1 MSTDHTGVAARDPG
15 RRPFVWWLL
24 NNRQKDSR
32 MKKILLQT
40 TIPYT
45 QDDWSIER
53 FSTLAEILSNSSD
66 SHGNHKFGVVTRN
79 RDNPGKAD
87 DSVLK
92 RLDETY
98 FDQLWL
104 FGVDVGGGIT
114 PMECEAIA
122 RFRAR
127 GGGLLTSRDHQD
139 LGVSFSSLAGI
150 GDAHHFHS
158 RNPESDPARLVVDDT
173 ETSSIS
179 YPNYHSGK
187 NGDYQ
192 HVTVM
197 EPVHPVMR
205 SNVNRSGRI
214 ELLPSH
220 PHEGANSIPMGV
232 KSGRVIATGTSI
244 LTRRVF
250 NLVLA
255 FERDGEQGRAIV
267 DSSFHHFL
275 DYNLDPQKGCPSYVT
290 EPAGSGLKNNPQART
305 DTETYFLNLA
315 EWLS

>member
-1 MSTDHTGVAARDPG
+1 
-15 RRPFVWWLL
+15 
-24 NNRQKDSR
+24 

-53 FSTLAEILSNSSD
+53 FSTLAEILSASSD
-66 SHGNHKFGVVTRN
+66 DHGKRKYGVVSRN
-79 RDNPGKAD
+79 RDNPGDLD
-87 DSVLK
+87 DGVLK
-92 RLDETY
+92 KLDEAD

-114 PMECEAIA
+114 PMEHEAIA

-139 LGVSFSSLAGI
+139 LGLSFSSLGGI

-158 RNPESDPARLVVDDT
+158 RNPELDPARLVLDDT

-192 HVTVM
+192 HVK
-197 EPVHPVMR
+197 R
-205 SNVNRSGRI
+205 
-214 ELLPSH
+214 
-220 PHEGANSIPMGV
+220 
-232 KSGRVIATGTSI
+232 
-244 LTRRVF
+244 
-250 NLVLA
+250 
-255 FERDGEQGRAIV
+255 
-267 DSSFHHFL
+267 
-275 DYNLDPQKGCPSYVT
+275 
-290 EPAGSGLKNNPQART
+290 
-305 DTETYFLNLA
+305 
-315 EWLS
+315 

>member
-1 MSTDHTGVAARDPG
+1 VGCRSVARS
-15 RRPFVWWLL
+15 L
-24 NNRQKDSR
+24 RQKGSA

-40 TIPYT
+40 TIPYI
-45 QDDWSIER
+45 QDGWSIER
-53 FSTLAEILSNSSD
+53 FSTLAETLSDASD
-66 SHGNHKFGVVTRN
+66 DNGNRKFEVVTRN
-79 RDNPGKAD
+79 RNDHGNAD

-92 RLDETY
+92 KLNDTD

-114 PMECEAIA
+114 PTECEAIA

-139 LGVSFSSLAGI
+139 LGLSFYSLAGI

-192 HVTVM
+192 HIDVM

-205 SNVNRSGRI
+205 SKVNRSGKI

-220 PHEGANSIPMGV
+220 PHEGANSIPFGA

-244 LTRRVF
+244 L
-250 NLVLA
+250 
-255 FERDGEQGRAIV
+255 
-267 DSSFHHFL
+267 
-275 DYNLDPQKGCPSYVT
+275 
-290 EPAGSGLKNNPQART
+290 
-305 DTETYFLNLA
+305 
-315 EWLS
+315 

>member
-1 MSTDHTGVAARDPG
+1 
-15 RRPFVWWLL
+15 
-24 NNRQKDSR
+24 

-40 TIPYT
+40 TIPYI

-53 FSTLAEILSNSSD
+53 FSTLAEILSASSD
-66 SHGNHKFGVVTRN
+66 DHGNRKFEVVSRN
-79 RDNPGKAD
+79 RDNQGNAD

-92 RLDETY
+92 RLDETN

-139 LGVSFSSLAGI
+139 LGLSFCSLAGV

-158 RNPESDPARLVVDDT
+158 RNPESDPARLVVDDI
-173 ETSSIS
+173 ETPSIS

-187 NGDYQ
+187 NGDFQ

-220 PHEGANSIPMGV
+220 PHEGAISISKSINSA
-232 KSGRVIATGTSI
+232 RVVATGRSI

-250 NLVLA
+250 NLAVA
-255 FERDGEQGRAIV
+255 FERDEEQGRAIA

-275 DYNLDPQKGCPSYVT
+275 DFNLDPDKGCPSFVS
-290 EPAGSGLKNNPQART
+290 EPAGSGLKNNPQARA

>member
-1 MSTDHTGVAARDPG
+1 
-15 RRPFVWWLL
+15 
-24 NNRQKDSR
+24 

-40 TIPYT
+40 TIPYI

-53 FSTLAEILSNSSD
+53 FSTLAGILSD
-66 SHGNHKFGVVTRN
+66 SRDDNGNRKFKVVTRN
-79 RDNPGKAD
+79 RDNHGNAD
-87 DSVLK
+87 DSVLQ
-92 RLDETY
+92 RLDDTD

-139 LGVSFSSLAGI
+139 LGLSFYSLPSI

-192 HVTVM
+192 HVVVL
-197 EPVHPVMR
+197 EPIHPVMR
-205 SNVNRSGRI
+205 SNANRSGKI

-220 PHEGANSIPMGV
+220 PHEGANSIPNGV

-244 LTRRVF
+244 LTRRAF
-250 NLVLA
+250 NLALA
-255 FERDGEQGRAIV
+255 FETDGEQGRAIV

-275 DYNLDPQKGCPSYVT
+275 DFNLDSDKGCPSFVS
-290 EPAGSGLKNNPQART
+290 EPVGNGMKHNTQARA

>member
-1 MSTDHTGVAARDPG
+1 
-15 RRPFVWWLL
+15 
-24 NNRQKDSR
+24 

-40 TIPYT
+40 TIPYI

-53 FSTLAEILSNSSD
+53 FSTLAEILSNSSND
-66 SHGNHKFGVVTRN
+66 HGNRKFGVVSRN
-79 RDNPGKAD
+79 RENQGNAD

-92 RLDETY
+92 RLDETE

-139 LGVSFSSLAGI
+139 LGLSFCSLAGI

-158 RNPESDPARLVVDDT
+158 SNPESDTARLVVDDT

-244 LTRRVF
+244 LTGRAF

-255 FERDGEQGRAIV
+255 FETDGEQGRAIV

-275 DYNLDPQKGCPSYVT
+275 DYNLDPDKGCPSYVT
-290 EPAGSGLKNNPQART
+290 EPAGSGLKNNAQARV

>member
-1 MSTDHTGVAARDPG
+1 
-15 RRPFVWWLL
+15 
-24 NNRQKDSR
+24 
-32 MKKILLQT
+32 MKKILLQK
-40 TIPYT
+40 TIPYI

-53 FSTLAEILSNSSD
+53 FSTLAEILSDSSD
-66 SHGNHKFGVVTRN
+66 DNGNRKFDVVSRNLDNHGNNGDR
-79 RDNPGKAD
+79 
-87 DSVLK
+87 VLT
-92 RLDETY
+92 RLDEAD

-104 FGVDVGGGIT
+104 FGVDVGSGIS

-139 LGVSFSSLAGI
+139 LGLSLYSLASI

-158 RNPESDPARLVVDDT
+158 RNPESDPTRLVVDDT

-179 YPNYHSGK
+179 YPNYHSGM

-192 HVTVM
+192 HVAVI
-197 EPVHPVMR
+197 EPTHPVMQ
-205 SNVNRSGRI
+205 NNINRSGKI

-220 PHEGANSIPMGV
+220 PHKGANSIPAGV
-232 KSGRVIATGTSI
+232 KAGRVIAKGTSI
-244 LTRRVF
+244 LSRRAF
-250 NLVLA
+250 NLALA
-255 FERDGEQGRAIV
+255 FEADGKQGRAIV

-275 DYNLDPQKGCPSYVT
+275 DFNLDPDKGCPSFVS
-290 EPAGSGLKNNPQART
+290 ESVGSGMKNNAQARA

-315 EWLS
+315 EWLN

>member
-1 MSTDHTGVAARDPG
+1 MLLVGIAIVRAG
-15 RRPFVWWLL
+15 R
-24 NNRQKDSR
+24 
-32 MKKILLQT
+32 
-40 TIPYT
+40 
-45 QDDWSIER
+45 E
-53 FSTLAEILSNSSD
+53 
-66 SHGNHKFGVVTRN
+66 
-79 RDNPGKAD
+79 

-92 RLDETY
+92 RLDETD

-104 FGVDVGGGIT
+104 FGVNVGGGIT
-114 PMECEAIA
+114 STECEAIA

-139 LGVSFSSLAGI
+139 LGLSFSSLAVI

-158 RNPESDPARLVVDDT
+158 HNPESDPARLVVDDI

-197 EPVHPVMR
+197 EPIHPVMR
-205 SNVNRSGRI
+205 NSANRSGRI
-214 ELLPSH
+214 EFLPSH

-232 KSGRVIATGTSI
+232 KSGRVIAAGTSI
-244 LTRRVF
+244 LTRRTF

-255 FERDGEQGRAIV
+255 FEADGDQGRAIV

-275 DYNLDPQKGCPSYVT
+275 DFNLNPDEGCPSFVS
-290 EPAGSGLKNNPQART
+290 EPVGSGMKDNAQARA
-305 DTETYFLNLA
+305 DTETYFLKLA

>member
-1 MSTDHTGVAARDPG
+1 
-15 RRPFVWWLL
+15 
-24 NNRQKDSR
+24 

-40 TIPYT
+40 TIPYI

-53 FSTLAEILSNSSD
+53 FSTPAEILSNSSND
-66 SHGNHKFGVVTRN
+66 HGNRKFGVVSRN
-79 RDNPGKAD
+79 RDNQGNAD
-87 DSVLK
+87 DCVLK
-92 RLDETY
+92 RLDETD

-139 LGVSFSSLAGI
+139 LGLSFCSLAGI

-244 LTRRVF
+244 LTGRAF

-255 FERDGEQGRAIV
+255 FETDGEQGRAIV

-275 DYNLDPQKGCPSYVT
+275 DYNLDPDKGCPSYVT
-290 EPAGSGLKNNPQART
+290 EPAGSGLKNNAQARV
-305 DTETYFLNLA
+305 DTETYYLNLA

>member
-1 MSTDHTGVAARDPG
+1 
-15 RRPFVWWLL
+15 
-24 NNRQKDSR
+24 

-40 TIPYT
+40 TIPFI

-53 FSTLAEILSNSSD
+53 FSILAETLSASSD
-66 SHGNHKFGVVTRN
+66 NRGDRRFEIVSRN
-79 RDNPGKAD
+79 RDHPGDTD

-92 RLDETY
+92 RLDETD

-122 RFRAR
+122 RFRTR

-139 LGVSFSSLAGI
+139 LGLSFYSLAGI

-158 RNPESDPARLVVDDT
+158 RNLELDPARLIVDDT

-192 HVTVM
+192 HVKVM
-197 EPVHPVMR
+197 EPIHPVMR

-220 PHEGANSIPMGV
+220 PHEGANSIPTGV
-232 KSGRVIATGTSI
+232 KFGRVIATGMSI

-255 FERDGEQGRAIV
+255 FEADGEHGRAIV

-275 DYNLDPQKGCPSYVT
+275 DFNLDPGKGRPSFVS
-290 EPAGSGLKNNPQART
+290 EPVGSGMKNNAQARA
-305 DTETYFLNLA
+305 DTETYFLNVA

>member
-1 MSTDHTGVAARDPG
+1 
-15 RRPFVWWLL
+15 
-24 NNRQKDSR
+24 

-40 TIPYT
+40 TIPYI

-53 FSTLAEILSNSSD
+53 FSTLAEIFSASSD
-66 SHGNHKFGVVTRN
+66 HQGNRKFGVASRN
-79 RDNPGKAD
+79 RDNRGNTD

-92 RLDETY
+92 RLDETD

-114 PMECEAIA
+114 PTACEAIA

-139 LGVSFSSLAGI
+139 LGLSFCSLAGV

-173 ETSSIS
+173 ETPSIS

-220 PHEGANSIPMGV
+220 PHEGANSIPPGIKV
-232 KSGRVIATGTSI
+232 ARVIATGTSI
-244 LTRRVF
+244 LTGRAF

-255 FERDGEQGRAIV
+255 FERDGEEGRAIV

-275 DYNLDPQKGCPSYVT
+275 DFNLDPDKGSPSFVS
-290 EPAGSGLKNNPQART
+290 EPAGTGLKNNPQARA

-315 EWLS
+315 DWLS

>member
-1 MSTDHTGVAARDPG
+1 
-15 RRPFVWWLL
+15 
-24 NNRQKDSR
+24 

-40 TIPYT
+40 TIPYI

-53 FSTLAEILSNSSD
+53 FSMLAEILSASSD
-66 SHGNHKFGVVTRN
+66 EHGNRKFEIVSRN
-79 RDNPGKAD
+79 RDNQGNAD

-92 RLDETY
+92 RLDETD

-104 FGVDVGGGIT
+104 FGVDVGGAIT

-139 LGVSFSSLAGI
+139 LGLSFCSLAGI

-158 RNPESDPARLVVDDT
+158 RNPESDPARLIVDDT

-197 EPVHPVMR
+197 EPIHPVMR
-205 SNVNRSGRI
+205 SNGNRSGKI

-220 PHEGANSIPMGV
+220 PHEGANSIPKGV

-244 LTRRVF
+244 LTRRTF
-250 NLVLA
+250 NLALA
-255 FERDGEQGRAIV
+255 FEADEEQGRAII

-275 DYNLDPQKGCPSYVT
+275 DFNLNPDKGCPSFVT
-290 EPAGSGLKNNPQART
+290 EPVGSGMKNNAQARA

>member
-1 MSTDHTGVAARDPG
+1 
-15 RRPFVWWLL
+15 
-24 NNRQKDSR
+24 

-40 TIPYT
+40 TIPYIE
-45 QDDWSIER
+45 DDWSIER
-53 FSTLAEILSNSSD
+53 FSTLAEILSASSD
-66 SHGNHKFGVVTRN
+66 AHGNRKFEVVSRN
-79 RDNPGKAD
+79 RDNPGDVD

-92 RLDETY
+92 RMDETD

-114 PMECEAIA
+114 PAECEAIA

-139 LGVSFSSLAGI
+139 LGLSFSSLGGI
-150 GDAHHFHS
+150 GEAHHFHS
-158 RNPESDPARLVVDDT
+158 RNLESDPTRLVVDDT
-173 ETSSIS
+173 ETPSIS

-192 HVTVM
+192 HVTVA
-197 EPVHPVMR
+197 EPIHPVMR
-205 SNVNRSGRI
+205 SGLNRSGKI
-214 ELLPSH
+214 ELLPAH
-220 PHEGANSIPMGV
+220 PHEGANSIPRGS

-244 LTRRVF
+244 LTGRVF

-255 FERDGEQGRAIV
+255 FEACKGQGRAIV

-275 DYNLDPQKGCPSYVT
+275 DYNLDPDKGCPSYVT
-290 EPAGSGLKNNPQART
+290 EPSGNGLKNNPQALA

-315 EWLS
+315 EWLG

>member
-1 MSTDHTGVAARDPG
+1 
-15 RRPFVWWLL
+15 
-24 NNRQKDSR
+24 

-40 TIPYT
+40 TIPHI

-53 FSTLAEILSNSSD
+53 FSTLAEIVSANSD
-66 SHGNHKFGVVTRN
+66 DHGNRKFGVTCRN
-79 RDNPGKAD
+79 RDNSGNED
-87 DSVLK
+87 DTVLK
-92 RLDETY
+92 RLDETD

-114 PMECEAIA
+114 STECEAIA

-139 LGVSFSSLAGI
+139 LGLSLYPLAGI

-173 ETSSIS
+173 QTPSIS

-197 EPVHPVMR
+197 EPLHPLMR
-205 SNVNRSGRI
+205 SRINRSGRI

-244 LTRRVF
+244 LTQRVF
-250 NLVLA
+250 NMVLA
-255 FERDGEQGRAIV
+255 FEADGEQGRAIV

-275 DYNLDPQKGCPSYVT
+275 DYNLDPDKGCPSFVS
-290 EPAGSGLKNNPQART
+290 EPAGSGLKNNPQARA
-305 DTETYFLNLA
+305 DTETYFVNLA
-315 EWLS
+315 DWLS

>member
-1 MSTDHTGVAARDPG
+1 
-15 RRPFVWWLL
+15 
-24 NNRQKDSR
+24 

-40 TIPYT
+40 TIPYI

-53 FSTLAEILSNSSD
+53 FSMLVEILSASSD
-66 SHGNHKFGVVTRN
+66 EHGNRKFDVISRN
-79 RDNPGKAD
+79 RDNQGNAD

-92 RLDETY
+92 RLDETD

-114 PMECEAIA
+114 SMECEAIA

-139 LGVSFSSLAGI
+139 LGLSFCSLAGI

-158 RNPESDPARLVVDDT
+158 LNPESDPARLVVDDT

-192 HVTVM
+192 HISVM
-197 EPVHPVMR
+197 EPIHPVMR
-205 SNVNRSGRI
+205 SGVNRSGRI

-220 PHEGANSIPMGV
+220 PHEGANSIPPGV

-244 LTRRVF
+244 LTQRAF
-250 NLVLA
+250 NLTLA
-255 FERDGEQGRAIV
+255 FEADGKQGRAIV

-275 DYNLDPQKGCPSYVT
+275 DYNLDPDKGCPSYVT
-290 EPAGSGLKNNPQART
+290 EPVGSGMKNNAQARA

-315 EWLS
+315 DWLS

>member
-1 MSTDHTGVAARDPG
+1 
-15 RRPFVWWLL
+15 
-24 NNRQKDSR
+24 

-40 TIPYT
+40 TIPYIR
-45 QDDWSIER
+45 DDWSIER
-53 FSTLAEILSNSSD
+53 FSTLAEILSDPSGDN
-66 SHGNHKFGVVTRN
+66 GYRKFEVVSRN
-79 RDNPGKAD
+79 RDKVGRAD

-92 RLDETY
+92 RLDDTD

-114 PMECEAIA
+114 PVECEAIA

-139 LGVSFSSLAGI
+139 LGLSFYSLAGI

-197 EPVHPVMR
+197 EPIHPVMR
-205 SNVNRSGRI
+205 SNVNRSGII

-220 PHEGANSIPMGV
+220 PHEGANSIPTGV

-244 LTRRVF
+244 LTRRAF

-255 FERDGEQGRAIV
+255 FEADEEHGRAIA

-275 DYNLDPQKGCPSYVT
+275 DFNLDPEKGCPSFVS
-290 EPAGSGLKNNPQART
+290 EPIGSGLKNNAQARA

-315 EWLS
+315 QWLS

>member
-1 MSTDHTGVAARDPG
+1 
-15 RRPFVWWLL
+15 
-24 NNRQKDSR
+24 

-40 TIPYT
+40 TIPYI

-53 FSTLAEILSNSSD
+53 FSTLAEILSNSSND
-66 SHGNHKFGVVTRN
+66 HGNRKFGVVSRN
-79 RDNPGKAD
+79 RDNQGNAD
-87 DSVLK
+87 DCVLK
-92 RLDETY
+92 RLDETD
-98 FDQLWL
+98 FDQVWL

-139 LGVSFSSLAGI
+139 LGLSFCSLAGI

-158 RNPESDPARLVVDDT
+158 SNPESDTARLVVDDT

-244 LTRRVF
+244 LTGRAF

-255 FERDGEQGRAIV
+255 FETDGEQGRAIV

-275 DYNLDPQKGCPSYVT
+275 DYNLDPDKGCPSYVT
-290 EPAGSGLKNNPQART
+290 EPAGSGLKNNAQARV

>member
-1 MSTDHTGVAARDPG
+1 
-15 RRPFVWWLL
+15 
-24 NNRQKDSR
+24 

-40 TIPYT
+40 TIPYI

-53 FSTLAEILSNSSD
+53 FSTLAEILSDSSD
-66 SHGNHKFGVVTRN
+66 NNGNRKFQVVSRN
-79 RDNPGKAD
+79 RDNHGNDD

-92 RLDETY
+92 RLDDTD

-139 LGVSFSSLAGI
+139 LGLSFYSLAGI

-158 RNPESDPARLVVDDT
+158 RNPEPDPARLVVDDT

-197 EPVHPVMR
+197 EPIHPVMR

-220 PHEGANSIPMGV
+220 PHEGANSIPPGV
-232 KSGRVIATGTSI
+232 KFGRVIVTGSSI
-244 LTRRVF
+244 LTGRAF
-250 NLVLA
+250 NLALA
-255 FERDGEQGRAIV
+255 FEPDGEQGRAIV

-275 DYNLDPQKGCPSYVT
+275 DFNLDPNKGCPSFVS
-290 EPAGSGLKNNPQART
+290 EPIGTGMKNNAQARA

>member
-1 MSTDHTGVAARDPG
+1 
-15 RRPFVWWLL
+15 
-24 NNRQKDSR
+24 
-32 MKKILLQT
+32 MKKVLLQT

-53 FSTLAEILSNSSD
+53 FSTLAEILSAASD
-66 SHGNHKFGVVTRN
+66 DHGNRKFEVASRN
-79 RDNPGKAD
+79 RDNPGNAD

-92 RLDETY
+92 RLDEID

-114 PMECEAIA
+114 PAECEAIA
-122 RFRAR
+122 RFCAR
-127 GGGLLTSRDHQD
+127 GGGLLTARDHQD
-139 LGVSFSSLAGI
+139 LGLSLSLLGGI

-158 RNPESDPARLVVDDT
+158 RNLEPDLTRLVVDDT
-173 ETSSIS
+173 ETPSIS

-192 HVTVM
+192 HLTVA
-197 EPVHPVMR
+197 EPIHPVMR
-205 SNVNRSGRI
+205 SDLNRSGRI

-220 PHEGANSIPMGV
+220 PHEGANSIPKGI
-232 KSGRVIATGTSI
+232 KSSRVIATGTSI
-244 LTRRVF
+244 LTGRVF

-255 FERDGEQGRAIV
+255 FEAHEGQGRAIV

-275 DYNLDPQKGCPSYVT
+275 DYNLDPDKGCPSYVT
-290 EPAGSGLKNNPQART
+290 EPAGSGLKSNPQARA

>member
-1 MSTDHTGVAARDPG
+1 
-15 RRPFVWWLL
+15 
-24 NNRQKDSR
+24 

-40 TIPYT
+40 TIPYV

-53 FSTLAEILSNSSD
+53 FSMLAEVLSASLD
-66 SHGNHKFGVVTRN
+66 DQGNRKFKVVSRN
-79 RDNPGKAD
+79 RDNPGNVD

-92 RLDETY
+92 RLDETD

-114 PMECEAIA
+114 PKECEAIS

-139 LGVSFSSLAGI
+139 LGVSFCSLGGI

-158 RNPESDPARLVVDDT
+158 RNPESDPARLVIDDT
-173 ETSSIS
+173 ETPSIS

-205 SNVNRSGRI
+205 SDLNRSGRI

-220 PHEGANSIPMGV
+220 PHEGASSIPAGV
-232 KSGRVIATGTSI
+232 KSGRVIATGASL
-244 LTRRVF
+244 LTGRVF

-255 FERDGEQGRAIV
+255 FERDGEQGRAIA

-275 DYNLDPQKGCPSYVT
+275 DFNLDPDQGCPSFVT
-290 EPAGSGLKNNPQART
+290 EPIGSGLKNNPQARA

>member
-1 MSTDHTGVAARDPG
+1 MSSFRHGGTDLAASGSWNPK
-15 RRPFVWWLL
+15 PLAT
-24 NNRQKDSR
+24 NRKAQDEE
-32 MKKILLQT
+32 ILLQT
-40 TIPYT
+40 TIPYI

-53 FSTLAEILSNSSD
+53 FSTLTEILSASSD
-66 SHGNHKFGVVTRN
+66 EHSSRKFEVVSRN
-79 RDNPGKAD
+79 RDNPGNVD
-87 DSVLK
+87 DCVLK
-92 RLDETY
+92 KLDETD

-104 FGVDVGGGIT
+104 FGVDVGAGIT
-114 PMECEAIA
+114 AMECEAIA

-139 LGVSFSSLAGI
+139 LGLSLSSLVGI

-158 RNPESDPARLVVDDT
+158 RNPEPDPARLIVDDI

-192 HVTVM
+192 YVTVM
-197 EPVHPVMR
+197 EPLHPVMR
-205 SNVNRSGRI
+205 SDVNRSGRI

-220 PHEGANSIPMGV
+220 PHEGTNSIPMSV
-232 KSGRVIATGTSI
+232 MSGRVIATGTSI
-244 LTRRVF
+244 LTGRVF
-250 NLVLA
+250 NLALA
-255 FERDGEQGRAIV
+255 FEADGEQGRAIV

-275 DYNLDPQKGCPSYVT
+275 DYNLDSDKGCPSYVT
-290 EPAGSGLKNNPQART
+290 EPAGNGLKNTPQARA
-305 DTETYFLNLA
+305 DTKTYFLNLA